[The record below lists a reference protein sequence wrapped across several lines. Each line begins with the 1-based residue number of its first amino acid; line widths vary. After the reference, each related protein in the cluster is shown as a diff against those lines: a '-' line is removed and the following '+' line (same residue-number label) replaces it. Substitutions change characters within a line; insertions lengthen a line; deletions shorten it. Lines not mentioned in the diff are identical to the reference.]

1 MSQKVEMN
9 PNDPFGRNIG
19 LRDDIAFVTTCCKLH
34 NFISRGIE
42 RTHHP
47 GKLFTKLLI

>member
-1 MSQKVEMN
+1 MARN
-9 PNDPFGRNIG
+9 PHLRNIG
-19 LRDDIAFVTTCCKLH
+19 LHDDIAFVTTYCKLH

-42 RTHHP
+42 RAHHP